1 MLLPFPWPEFP
12 MKREEIDFPAEHDP
26 LRDDVGELG
35 SMVGDLLREQCGE
48 RLFMRVE
55 TARAA
60 AIDRRNGATGSDALG
75 NQCRFDEPTQA
86 LDFVRG
92 FAAWFRMV
100 NLAEQVHRIRRQ
112 RAWATGKE
120 PQPESLE
127 AVLRG
132 LRDDGLDF
140 DEFEPMLAD
149 LLIEPVLTAHP
160 TEATRRSILEKE
172 QRMAEYLVQRFD
184 TTQSARTLHRLIDRV
199 RMELTIAWQTAE
211 QSAVRPT
218 VADEAEHAH
227 YYLANVLYRVTPVL
241 HENLAEAIQA
251 VWGVDVNPARLP
263 AILRFGSWVG
273 GDMDGNPNVGPD
285 TVLDTLAE
293 QRRQVIGNYQRE
305 VRRLNRLLSH
315 TLGRIKV
322 LDELHERLDHY
333 DVQMPDVAARLP
345 ERYADMPYRRL
356 LYFADRKL
364 SQTLADERGGY
375 RDADEFLADLGLI
388 ADSMLLHRGERAGLF
403 PLDRLRRRVGIFGFH
418 LAALDLRVDSGD
430 LHEAVG
436 ELLGDADWPGR
447 DHAARTER
455 LCEVLDDP
463 SFEAGSCD
471 HPVYRL
477 LEAAREARERF
488 GTMSVQTLIVSMS
501 RNADDVLAAWFVAR
515 AAGIDDGGFDFVPL
529 FETVDDLD
537 AAEGVMRGLLGL
549 DLWKQL
555 LEKRARRQMIMLGYS
570 DSNKDGGLVASRWAL
585 HDAQEKLVALF
596 REAGVK
602 LALFHGRGGSIG
614 RGGGKTHRA
623 ILAAPAGSVAGRLRL
638 TEQGEVIHRKYALRP
653 IALRNMEQ
661 TAGAVI
667 RASIGRFGASG
678 EDRVKSSWKDHMH
691 RLAELS
697 RNAYRD
703 LVYGD
708 PGFVDYFRLAT
719 PIDVIERMRMGSRP
733 ASRRPD
739 AGIEGL
745 RAIPWVFSWAQS
757 RHALPGWYGLG
768 SGLEAVA
775 GEIGDGT
782 LAEMTENWPFVR
794 TVLDDAEMAMSKAD
808 LDIARRYA
816 GLAGAVGERFFPL
829 IDAEFERTKTWIC
842 RLKGQ
847 SELLAGDETLKRSI
861 LLRNPYVDPMSF
873 VQVDTLAR
881 WRAGHRE
888 DELLEQVLI
897 ATVHGIAQGLQN
909 TG

>member
-1 MLLPFPWPEFP
+1 

-35 SMVGDLLREQCGE
+35 SMVGELLREQCGE
-48 RLFMRVE
+48 NLFMRVE

-60 AIDRRNGATGSDALG
+60 AIDRRNGATRGDALES
-75 NQCRFDEPTQA
+75 QCRFDDPIEA

-112 RAWATGKE
+112 RAWAAGSD

-127 AVLRG
+127 AVLAG
-132 LRDDGLDF
+132 LRDEGMGF
-140 DEFEPMLAD
+140 EEFEPMLAD
-149 LLIEPVLTAHP
+149 LLVEPVLTAHP

-172 QRMAEYLVQRFD
+172 QRMAKYLVQRFD
-184 TTQSARTLHRLIDRV
+184 TTQSPRTLGRLIDRV

-241 HENLAEAIQA
+241 HENLAEAIKA
-251 VWGVDVNPARLP
+251 VWDVDVNPARLP

-273 GDMDGNPNVGPD
+273 DDMDGNPNVGPD

-293 QRRQVIGNYQRE
+293 QRSQVIGNYQRE
-305 VRRLNRLLSH
+305 VRRLNRLLSQ
-315 TLGRIKV
+315 TLGRIEV
-322 LDELHERLDHY
+322 RDELHQRLADYGER
-333 DVQMPDVAARLP
+333 MPDVAERVP
-345 ERYADMPYRRL
+345 RRYADMPYRRL
-356 LYFADRKL
+356 LNFVERRL
-364 SQTLADERGGY
+364 SQTLADDRLGY
-375 RDADEFLADLGLI
+375 RDADEFLVDLGLI
-388 ADSMLLHRGERAGLF
+388 GDSMQLHRGERAGLF

-436 ELLGDADWPGR
+436 ELLDDADWPGR

-549 DLWKQL
+549 DLWKRL
-555 LEKRARRQMIMLGYS
+555 LDRRDRRQMIMLGYS

-596 REAGVK
+596 RDAGMK
-602 LALFHGRGGSIG
+602 LALFHG

-667 RASIGRFGASG
+667 RASTGRFGASG
-678 EDRVKSSWKDHMH
+678 EDRMKSSWKDHMH

-703 LVYGD
+703 LVYGN
-708 PGFVDYFRLAT
+708 PGFVDYFRRAT
-719 PIDVIERMRMGSRP
+719 PIDVIERMRMGSRA

-768 SGLEAVA
+768 SGLEALA
-775 GEIGDGT
+775 GEMGDAT
-782 LAEMTENWPFVR
+782 LVEMTENWPFVR

-808 LDIARRYA
+808 LDIASRYA
-816 GLAGAVGERFFPL
+816 GLAGKIGEQVFPL
-829 IDAEFERTKTWIC
+829 IDAEFERTRSWIC
-842 RLKGQ
+842 TLKGQ
-847 SELLAGDETLKRSI
+847 SELLEGDETLKRSI

-873 VQVDTLAR
+873 VQVETLAR
-881 WRAGHRE
+881 WRAGNRK
-888 DELLEQVLI
+888 DEVLEQVLI